1 MAEKSD
7 VIAIYTRK
15 SKFTGKGESIEN
27 QAELCRDYIRL
38 HYGDASAD
46 SAVVYEDEGY
56 SGGTLNRPE
65 FKKMMTAVRKHKYK
79 AIVVYRLDRISR
91 SIGDFSNL
99 IQELERLDVDF
110 VSIREQFD
118 TESPMGRAMMYI
130 ASIFSQLERET
141 IAERIR
147 DNMRE
152 LAKTGRWLGGT
163 TPTGYAS
170 EKIVVGKTE
179 DGKER
184 FAFKLTVLP
193 DEAEIVKLIFNKY
206 LEYDSLTKVETEL
219 LQMHLKTKKG
229 KDYTRFTIKAILQ
242 NPVYVMADESI
253 YQYFID
259 REAEIYSD
267 RAAFDGKHGIA
278 AYNRTDQ
285 DKGTTTVY
293 KPVSEWIVSVGRHEG
308 IIPAELWMKVQ
319 SSLDKNKDKGY
330 RKPRSNEALLTGLLY
345 CRCGARM
352 YPRLTAR
359 STAEGERIYTYLCDR
374 KDKSRRKLCD
384 CRNANGNTLD
394 KAILEQLK
402 LLGEDNSEFTRR
414 LEQARRLLV
423 DGDTDYEKALREL
436 RAEME
441 ETRQKM
447 NSLIDS
453 LSDIEGKEARA
464 RVSERIEALGKQI
477 EDIKQNIIELEGVAT
492 QTALSEGEFETL
504 KQMLVAFRNMV
515 DEMPF
520 EEKRQMVR
528 SLVRKVTWDGE
539 NVHVY
544 LFGAEGDAELPD
556 PGDDSGDGSGG
567 EGEKEDVRLFTVP
580 EIRSS
585 EDSK

>member
-520 EEKRQMVR
+520 EQKRQMVR

-544 LFGAEGDAELPD
+544 LFGAEGDAELPEID
-556 PGDDSGDGSGG
+556 EETIEGRAGEDLKGD
-567 EGEKEDVRLFTVP
+567 KRLFTVH
-580 EIRSS
+580 EIRSR